1 MTTQQSL
8 EAKRKEALEKLQSI
22 TPRNP
27 PVIGIHCTR
36 WPMMERCHPTTREAI
51 QAIKNAMN

>member
-1 MTTQQSL
+1 MTPQQAL
-8 EAKRKEALEKLQSI
+8 EAKRKEALEKFRSI

-36 WPMMERCHPTTREAI
+36 WPRMERCYSTTREAI
-51 QAIKNAMN
+51 QAMSANQ

>member
-1 MTTQQSL
+1 MTPQQTL
-8 EAKRKEALEKLQSI
+8 EAKRKEAFAKFKTI

-36 WPMMERCHPTTREAI
+36 WPRMERCHPTAIEAI
-51 QAIKNAMN
+51 QAMRNTQ

>member
-8 EAKRKEALEKLQSI
+8 DTKRKEAIEKFKTI

-27 PVIGIHCTR
+27 PVIGINCTR
-36 WPMMERCHPTTREAI
+36 WPRMERAYSTTREAI
-51 QAIKNAMN
+51 QAMRNTQ

>member
-8 EAKRKEALEKLQSI
+8 EAKRKEALEKFKTI

-27 PVIGIHCTR
+27 PIHGIHCER
-36 WPMMERCHPTTREAI
+36 WPMMERAYSTTREAI
-51 QAIKNAMN
+51 QAMRNTQ

>member
-8 EAKRKEALEKLQSI
+8 EAKRKEALEKFKTI

-27 PVIGIHCTR
+27 PIHGIHCTR
-36 WPMMERCHPTTREAI
+36 WPMMERCHPTTREAA
-51 QAIKNAMN
+51 QAMRNAQ